1 MRALEQKVLDV
12 SELAQVREKLG
23 RSGKT
28 VAQCHGCFDVVHPGH
43 IRYLKFAKE
52 LADADI
58 DNTPLFFAASRTE
71 ARFQPK
77 TVKNFVKNFRK
88 ILTTL
93 PRRRTRNARRRKD
106 AGLKVTTAPL
116 PGSGRRKVRSRRFAR
131 RTCL

>member
-1 MRALEQKVLDV
+1 MFERGT
-12 SELAQVREKLG
+12 R
-23 RSGKT
+23 
-28 VAQCHGCFDVVHPGH
+28 
-43 IRYLKFAKE
+43 
-52 LADADI
+52 ADI

-106 AGLKVTTAPL
+106 AGLKVTSAPCPGRGGGRCAAAASPGAPVFKSARYFHRLIPAAPL
-116 PGSGRRKVRSRRFAR
+116 EPTDCDKLPVAPATCRF
-131 RTCL
+131 